1 MRRAAT
7 CGQREPLLPSSAVAS
22 ERHGERSDFVVGERR
37 ARRKGSRWESDVATN
52 ETEGEA
58 VNACAGTYQER
69 VSSLIHLFL
78 FFLSRSL
85 AWETL
90 LAECRESRSSRK
102 KRNPIFWDAL
112 REFDRR
118 KPGTRDRSFLPFYR
132 LLSYV
137 LFSFPLGVPRKIAES
152 HVVESL

>member
-1 MRRAAT
+1 MV
-7 CGQREPLLPSSAVAS
+7 REESLFFSPPPLAS
-22 ERHGERSDFVVGERR
+22 ERRGERSDFVVGERR
-37 ARRKGSRWESDVATN
+37 ARRRKGSRWESDVATN
-52 ETEGEA
+52 GTEGEA

-78 FFLSRSL
+78 FFLSRLL

-112 REFDRR
+112 RESDRR
-118 KPGTRDRSFLPFYR
+118 KLGTREIVRFFHFIVFYR
-132 LLSYV
+132 TFYFRFRLVSRGK
-137 LFSFPLGVPRKIAES
+137 SRKVTS
-152 HVVESL
+152 